1 MDEQMMLRPRAT
13 VGTDIA
19 SSRVAVFTPPK
30 NGVNESSEVTGIDAA
45 MSAPEAGIT
54 VSTDRDA
61 KMSRIPM

>member
-1 MDEQMMLRPRAT
+1 
-13 VGTDIA
+13 
-19 SSRVAVFTPPK
+19 
-30 NGVNESSEVTGIDAA
+30 VTGIDAA